1 MQQEIDNRHKLKNAF
16 LQLFPDAEPG
26 SNGNIKSFTNLEKEY
41 HSITKGV
48 GVRVSTG
55 KLILKLTGN
64 DVQEFIHRI
73 STNDVKNLGVFK
85 QTNTLFTNEKGRL
98 LDRTTFLKIGDYFLL
113 IGNYEPDKRLLSW
126 IEKYIIMEDI
136 TVEDVTDQF
145 TLFEFYGSQT
155 NSFMTMMCG
164 DNCPDL
170 DGERITIGDTES
182 IKTYFSKLKEVNNID
197 RYAAIVST
205 DEAINFAK
213 FINDRKSAFD
223 LNFIGDEVFEYFR
236 IVNGIPGFP
245 NEINAQ
251 FNPHEVNLIDEV
263 SFTKGCYI
271 GQEVIARLDTYDKV
285 QRTLYGVKISDDVNL
300 ELPVDVINENK
311 EVCGTLTS
319 LSKIK
324 FNEDAVGLVLIRK
337 KYLDK
342 NSQMYIASDDKM
354 IDLELT
360 ELPIK

>member
-164 DNCPDL
+164 DNCLDL
-170 DGERITIGDTES
+170 DGEKITIGETES

-197 RYAAIVST
+197 RYVAIVANE
-205 DEAINFAK
+205 EAINFAK

-223 LNFIGDEVFEYFR
+223 LNFIGDKVFEYFR

-245 NEINAQ
+245 SEINAQ

-285 QRTLYGVKISDDVNL
+285 QRTLYGVKISDDVKL